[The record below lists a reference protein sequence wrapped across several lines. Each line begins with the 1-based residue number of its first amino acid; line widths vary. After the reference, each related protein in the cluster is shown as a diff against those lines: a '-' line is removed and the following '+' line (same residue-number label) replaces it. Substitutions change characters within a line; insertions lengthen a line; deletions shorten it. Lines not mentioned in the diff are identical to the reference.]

1 MSHDEYLR
9 SLFTALE
16 AKQPAESVGLSHG
29 IAYEDGALYA
39 LVGMG
44 DVRAKIRVQE
54 LDPDPIRMADA
65 IIGLWRSCPTENL
78 LFDERP

>member
-1 MSHDEYLR
+1 
-9 SLFTALE
+9 
-16 AKQPAESVGLSHG
+16 
-29 IAYEDGALYA
+29 
-39 LVGMG
+39 MG

>member
-44 DVRAKIRVQE
+44 DVRAKSAFRNLTLIQFEWRTRS
-54 LDPDPIRMADA
+54 LDCGAPARQRI
-65 IIGLWRSCPTENL
+65 
-78 LFDERP
+78 

>member
-16 AKQPAESVGLSHG
+16 TKQPAQSVGLSHG
-29 IAYEDGALYA
+29 IVYEAGELYA

-65 IIGLWRSCPTENL
+65 IIGLWVSCPTENL